1 MGWDGP
7 WHRVT
12 QDMSEFMFVVK
23 FLPSFWKK
31 EVMAH
36 TISFSISHPCWSSRL
51 LQPLKSPLW
60 GFTGWFE
67 ELTIVSIVIY
77 HHCFINYC
85 CHQMSS
91 NRYICHKWLLLS
103 IVPPNVKIWMLQW
116 LGKTFLDTLWLTLI
130 SPVLSVFES
139 LFFSDGLLAMAGV
152 DLVIFSIWGYLC
164 GIFTQICHLPLLWA
178 WLTEICVKIFD
189 LIVIPHRCVIADS
202 AQTEYCPTFH
212 CSCVRPFV
220 CHRRDISHFSHI

>member
-1 MGWDGP
+1 MNGWDGP
-7 WHRVT
+7 WHSVT

-23 FLPSFWKK
+23 FLSSFWTK
-31 EVMAH
+31 EVMAL

-91 NRYICHKWLLLS
+91 NRYICHEWLLLS
-103 IVPPNVKIWMLQW
+103 IVPPMSRYECFSDLEKHFWIPCDWRWYPPCCL
-116 LGKTFLDTLWLTLI
+116 FLKASFSATDCSPWPVLTL
-130 SPVLSVFES
+130 SFSQFEDICVEFS
-139 LFFSDGLLAMAGV
+139 LRF
-152 DLVIFSIWGYLC
+152 VIF
-164 GIFTQICHLPLLWA
+164 H
-178 WLTEICVKIFD
+178 
-189 LIVIPHRCVIADS
+189 
-202 AQTEYCPTFH
+202 YCEH
-212 CSCVRPFV
+212 
-220 CHRRDISHFSHI
+220 D